1 MASSSMVHHAF
12 YISLYDL
19 YTQMNFVLLTLPNA
33 NVHGGT
39 VRGILHRDGER
50 SDNVDGIAKG
60 RRYRTTDALSDKGAD
75 FRVGDPAS
83 FFFGTHVLRMN
94 VLWFAL

>member
-1 MASSSMVHHAF
+1 MVHHAF
-12 YISLYDL
+12 DTSLYDF
-19 YTQMNFVLLTLPNA
+19 YAQMNFVLLTLPNA

-75 FRVGDPAS
+75 FCVGDPAS
-83 FFFGTHVLRMN
+83 FFFGTHDFV
-94 VLWFAL
+94 